1 MNVND
6 IVAARIEAARRKAE
20 NEKRQRAE
28 LAAARRAGL
37 GYRHAAR
44 LRNLAA
50 SGFPGSQKNP
60 NSSQETPMP
69 AALRPASCPSCRRER
84 AARLMTTVNVAGA
97 PHDVLR
103 CPAAACELMWLV
115 RAERP
120 RTAPVAA

>member
-20 NEKRQRAE
+20 NEKRQREE
-28 LAAARRAGL
+28 LAAARAAGVAK
-37 GYRHAAR
+37 RHAQKLYRQAR
-44 LRNLAA
+44 TEVPEGPQSPQEA
-50 SGFPGSQKNP
+50 S
-60 NSSQETPMP
+60 MAP
-69 AALRPASCPSCRRER
+69 AALRPACCPSCHRER
-84 AARLMTTVNVAGA
+84 AARLMTTVTVAGA
-97 PHDVLR
+97 PHDILR